1 MRYGLTGVKGVLFGT
16 LIPFAPFASFAQP
29 SHVLLN
35 DAQVVITEIE
45 VSPAV
50 SNGSIQAFIISK
62 ISAKPLQGWWP
73 SNGDKA
79 RDIRSPMAA
88 YHGLISGSV

>member
-1 MRYGLTGVKGVLFGT
+1 MRYELTGVKGVLFGT

-62 ISAKPLQGWWP
+62 SQPNPCKAGGHRMVTGRVTSAHQW
-73 SNGDKA
+73 
-79 RDIRSPMAA
+79 RRIM
-88 YHGLISGSV
+88 V